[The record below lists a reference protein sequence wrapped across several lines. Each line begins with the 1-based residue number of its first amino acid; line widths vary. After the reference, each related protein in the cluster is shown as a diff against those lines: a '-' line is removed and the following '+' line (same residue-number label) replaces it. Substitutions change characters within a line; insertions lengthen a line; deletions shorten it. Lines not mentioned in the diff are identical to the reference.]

1 MIQRL
6 LINVLLALLWASTIG
21 DFTPANVA
29 VGFLVGFVV
38 LLVST
43 KRGTPESY
51 SRKCFA
57 AIRFLFYLLWELVR
71 ANMLVAW
78 WTISPLRRL
87 SPAVVYVPIAE
98 GMSDAEITTLAN
110 VITLT
115 PGTLT
120 LDVAEDRRALRVHCM
135 HAPDHDA
142 VRREIQQG
150 FMRRLLEVT
159 R

>member
-1 MIQRL
+1 MTQRL
-6 LINVLLALLWASTIG
+6 LINLLLALLWASTIG
-21 DFTPANVA
+21 PFTPANVA

-38 LLVST
+38 VTLASP
-43 KRGTPESY
+43 RGARDSY
-51 SRKCFA
+51 SRKTFA
-57 AIRFLFYLLWELVR
+57 AIRFLLFLLWELVK
-71 ANMLVAW
+71 ANVYVAR
-78 WTISPLRRL
+78 WTLSPLSRL
-87 SPAVVYVPIAE
+87 QPSIVYVPIDE
-98 GMSDAEITTLAN
+98 RMTDAEIATLSN

-120 LDVAEDRRALRVHCM
+120 LDVTPDRRALRVHCM

-142 VRREIQQG
+142 VRRDIQQG

>member
-21 DFTPANVA
+21 PFTPANVA
-29 VGFLVGFVV
+29 VGFVVGFVV
-38 LLVST
+38 VMLSSP
-43 KRGTPESY
+43 RGSRESY
-51 SRKCFA
+51 SRKVFA
-57 AIRFLFYLLWELVR
+57 TIRFLVYLLWELVR
-71 ANMLVAW
+71 ANGLVAW
-78 WTISPLRRL
+78 WTVSPLRRL
-87 SPAVVYVPIAE
+87 RPAIVYVPIAPD
-98 GMSDAEITTLAN
+98 MTDAEIATLAN

-120 LDVAEDRRALRVHCM
+120 LDVTEDRRALRVHCM

-142 VRREIQQG
+142 VRREIRDG
-150 FMRRLLEVT
+150 FHRRLLEVT

>member
-6 LINVLLALLWASTIG
+6 LINLLFALLWASTIG
-21 DFTPANVA
+21 PFTPANVA
-29 VGFLVGFVV
+29 VGFAVGFVV
-38 LLVST
+38 LLLT
-43 KRGTPESY
+43 TPRGKPESY
-51 SRKCFA
+51 SRKSLA
-57 AIRFLFYLLWELVR
+57 AVRFTVYFLWELVR

-78 WTISPLRRL
+78 WTISPLKRL
-87 SPAVVYVPIAE
+87 SPAVIYVPIE
-98 GMSDAEITTLAN
+98 EDMSDAEIATLAN

-120 LDVAEDRRALRVHCM
+120 LDVTEDRRALRVHCM

-142 VRREIQQG
+142 ARREMQRG